1 MGKSSKREKE
11 RNLERE
17 RLREMYREREKEKE
31 KKVFDKNS
39 ILLLCS
45 KPRGNL

>member
-17 RLREMYREREKEKE
+17 RLRKMDREREKEKE